1 MHYVEPLIGIV
12 NWRYDRAT
20 GRLSLIDD
28 SAVIHKLEPR
38 LHHLLNY
45 FLQHPNQ
52 IISKDQLMDDV
63 WPEGEGTDA
72 AVMRAVASLRKIL
85 QPGLDNQACIET
97 LSKRG
102 YRWLLPLVE
111 LPLQRIEKVSLQLTT
126 EEQSVTFPQPAELKT
141 AKTVI
146 LSTQAVLQQRN
157 GQQLSSWYDLSRYWR
172 IGMLFFLLLVLL
184 LGSWLLPTTAQKS
197 DVYSQQLTISALAG
211 NEMSP
216 LLTADQQHLFYHYQ
230 LPPQQKWRWLKQ
242 DLNNNKQQSANQTF
256 DKLGQAIWL
265 DPEHFVF
272 QAQTQ
277 QQCHFYLQLAAEL
290 TTAASQVFP
299 CQQLVRYGLAKW
311 QDDLFWLAQA
321 EDQSIQLWRRPA
333 DEFSQA
339 SQSKATLSYQLAPG
353 YRRALQLIAHQQY
366 LYLLVEKDFV
376 QTSLFRFDPSDAELI
391 WLQDFNLQI
400 THLAPW
406 QRDGLLLATAQGPL
420 LYDLRRAEL
429 TRLNTAQGLYT
440 ELYPQSQNILAIS
453 LLDGTTDILPVN
465 HTTASAP
472 SSLSQWLNSNKN
484 EYQLA
489 TMPADPA
496 AQSAA
501 KLAFVSERSGI
512 PQIWLQLQDK
522 LQQLTSLTKPVRISQ
537 LVWHQQKLY
546 ALLDAELSEINLT
559 DGSVRALPV
568 GQPSRLLSCQQQ
580 LYWTAWSA
588 EGWNLFRL
596 DQAQQAEKIKANV
609 VDARCGP
616 DGQLVLLPFA
626 ATNLELWRPD
636 TASSTTLALQLNW
649 RQQHADSWLTTET
662 GIYWLQQQ
670 QLWFLAWDQK
680 QPAPVKTEPSFVA
693 DEIYRGVAGEQIYF
707 QKVNELQADVIWL
720 NPPA

>member
-85 QPGLDNQACIET
+85 QPGLDNQPCIET

-102 YRWLLPLVE
+102 YRWLLPLAE
-111 LPLQRIEKVSLQLTT
+111 LPPEKIEKVALQLST
-126 EEQSVTFPQPAELKT
+126 EEQSVTFPQPVEPKT
-141 AKTVI
+141 TKTVT
-146 LSTQAVLQQRN
+146 LPTQAVLQQSN
-157 GQQLSSWYDLSRYWR
+157 GQQFNFWPGICRYWR
-172 IGMLFFLLLVLL
+172 IGMMLLLFILLL
-184 LGSWLLPTTAQKS
+184 LGTWLSQTTEKTS

-216 LLTADQQHLFYHYQ
+216 LLTADQHHLFYHYQ
-230 LPPQQKWRWLKQ
+230 LPPQQKWRWLKHE
-242 DLNNNKQQSANQTF
+242 LSNNKQQTGSQTF
-256 DKLGQAIWL
+256 EKLGQAIWL
-265 DPEHFVF
+265 DAEHFIF
-272 QAQTQ
+272 QGQVQ
-277 QQCHFYLQLAAEL
+277 QQCHFYLQVAAEL

-299 CQQLVRYGLAKW
+299 CQQLVRHGLVKW
-311 QDDLFWLAQA
+311 QHDLFWLAVA
-321 EDQSIQLWRRPA
+321 DDQSIQLWRRSA
-333 DEFSQA
+333 SDFSQA
-339 SQSKATLSYQLAPG
+339 NPSQATLSAQLAPG
-353 YRRALQLIAHQQY
+353 YRRALQLIAHQQS
-366 LYLLVEKDFV
+366 LYLLVEKDFA
-376 QTSLFRFDPSDAELI
+376 QTSLFRFDPSEAELI

-406 QRDGLLLATAQGPL
+406 QRDDLLLATAQGPL
-420 LYDLRRAEL
+420 VFNLKRSEL
-429 TRLNTAQGLYT
+429 SRLNTAQGLYT
-440 ELYPQSQNILAIS
+440 ELYPQSQNILAVS
-453 LLDGTTDILPVN
+453 LLDGTTDILPVKVA
-465 HTTASAP
+465 TAEVPAR
-472 SSLSQWLNSNKN
+472 LSQWLNSNKN

-489 TMPADPA
+489 AMPPSDEV
-496 AQSAA
+496 QQRA
-501 KLAFVSERSGI
+501 KLAFVSERSGM
-512 PQIWLQLQDK
+512 PQIWLQQQDK
-522 LQQLTSLTKPVRISQ
+522 LQQLTSLTRPVRISQ

-546 ALLDAELSEINLT
+546 ALLDAVLSEINLT
-559 DGSVRALPV
+559 DGSVTALAV
-568 GQPSRLLSCQQQ
+568 GHPSRLVSCQQQ

-596 DQAQQAEKIKANV
+596 NQAQQAEKIRPKV

-616 DGQLVLLPFA
+616 DGQLVLLPFG
-626 ATNLELWRPD
+626 ATDLELWRPD

-649 RQQHADSWLTTET
+649 RQQHADSWLTTDA

-720 NPPA
+720 TPPA

>member
-1 MHYVEPLIGIV
+1 M
-12 NWRYDRAT
+12 
-20 GRLSLIDD
+20 
-28 SAVIHKLEPR
+28 
-38 LHHLLNY
+38 
-45 FLQHPNQ
+45 
-52 IISKDQLMDDV
+52 SKPV
-63 WPEGEGTDA
+63 C
-72 AVMRAVASLRKIL
+72 S
-85 QPGLDNQACIET
+85 
-97 LSKRG
+97 G
-102 YRWLLPLVE
+102 Y
-111 LPLQRIEKVSLQLTT
+111 
-126 EEQSVTFPQPAELKT
+126 
-141 AKTVI
+141 
-146 LSTQAVLQQRN
+146 
-157 GQQLSSWYDLSRYWR
+157 
-172 IGMLFFLLLVLL
+172 
-184 LGSWLLPTTAQKS
+184 
-197 DVYSQQLTISALAG
+197 
-211 NEMSP
+211 
-216 LLTADQQHLFYHYQ
+216 
-230 LPPQQKWRWLKQ
+230 
-242 DLNNNKQQSANQTF
+242 
-256 DKLGQAIWL
+256 
-265 DPEHFVF
+265 
-272 QAQTQ
+272 
-277 QQCHFYLQLAAEL
+277 
-290 TTAASQVFP
+290 
-299 CQQLVRYGLAKW
+299 
-311 QDDLFWLAQA
+311 
-321 EDQSIQLWRRPA
+321 
-333 DEFSQA
+333 
-339 SQSKATLSYQLAPG
+339 
-353 YRRALQLIAHQQY
+353 
-366 LYLLVEKDFV
+366 
-376 QTSLFRFDPSDAELI
+376 DPSDAELI

-406 QRDGLLLATAQGPL
+406 QRDGLLLATVQGPL

-489 TMPADPA
+489 TMSADPA

-512 PQIWLQLQDK
+512 PQIWLQQQDK
-522 LQQLTSLTKPVRISQ
+522 LQQLTSLTKPIRISQ

-546 ALLDAELSEINLT
+546 ALLDAVLSEINLT

-636 TASSTTLALQLNW
+636 NASSTTLALQLNW

-670 QLWFLAWDQK
+670 QLWFLAWQQK
-680 QPAPVKTEPSFVA
+680 QPELVKTEPSFVA